1 MAYASAAEGGYGSS
15 LSVIHTDASH
25 ADSISVPDA
34 ELLFRGH
41 WDLQICIG
49 W

>member
-1 MAYASAAEGGYGSS
+1 MAYVSAAEGGYGSS

-34 ELLFRGH
+34 ELLFRGQC
-41 WDLQICIG
+41 DLQICIG